1 MQDLEQSEGLCPFEE
16 WEERFEETFE
26 LLVCK
31 EDGNEEGGSAG
42 DDGPESEA
50 DGVVGE
56 EVALFGG
63 PRIGGGGRTVGYLV
77 LHVGMEGLEGL
88 PRRKGRRDNVF
99 WQVRAMLYKC

>member
-1 MQDLEQSEGLCPFEE
+1 MQNLEQSEGLCPFEE

-42 DDGPESEA
+42 DDGPQSEA

-56 EVALFGG
+56 EVALFG
-63 PRIGGGGRTVGYLV
+63 RSSVGGGRAVGYLV
-77 LHVGMEGLEGL
+77 LHVGIEGLEG
-88 PRRKGRRDNVF
+88 PTRRKGRRDNVF
-99 WQVRAMLYKC
+99 WQVRLMLYKY